1 MNTDKPIL
9 LNRCSSVFICVHLWP
24 LLFLVFFG
32 KLKRAYL
39 LLKAEAGAAQVDL
52 VAGAQL
58 LAAAVAGGDVDR
70 AAIAEDAGAEFAPV
84 IRDAVFARRKLDVR
98 VLARHGVVGLVGA
111 FEKDHVVATYHAR
124 FGIGQLRQAAD
135 VGARFRER
143 VSFALRLTLHH
154 YQACRRGRSGCR
166 GAIPNLEGAAS
177 GFGGFDI
184 DRKGTW
190 QLAAGAFQSLAHV
203 VREAALGA
211 SEARPGAGGG
221 PPAAPNAPPNRRAG
235 GGGGKKKGG
244 APGGGGKP
252 GWPGP

>member
-98 VLARHGVVGLVGA
+98 VLARH
-111 FEKDHVVATYHAR
+111 
-124 FGIGQLRQAAD
+124 
-135 VGARFRER
+135 
-143 VSFALRLTLHH
+143 
-154 YQACRRGRSGCR
+154 
-166 GAIPNLEGAAS
+166 
-177 GFGGFDI
+177 
-184 DRKGTW
+184 
-190 QLAAGAFQSLAHV
+190 
-203 VREAALGA
+203 
-211 SEARPGAGGG
+211 
-221 PPAAPNAPPNRRAG
+221 AAPSMDSSPCRLKSNWLTSRSSRSSKLKSVPKNRVERSCCAMRRSRPIAG
-235 GGGGKKKGG
+235 VHIH
-244 APGGGGKP
+244 
-252 GWPGP
+252 